1 MSSAATQ
8 RVCSSE
14 FTWEE
19 IHGGVCKAESNGGI
33 VILLQL
39 HERQAATVVII
50 SGRGALCPSSQGR
63 SQGGAHRGHDPL

>member
-14 FTWEE
+14 LTWEE

-63 SQGGAHRGHDPL
+63 SQGELAGATTPL